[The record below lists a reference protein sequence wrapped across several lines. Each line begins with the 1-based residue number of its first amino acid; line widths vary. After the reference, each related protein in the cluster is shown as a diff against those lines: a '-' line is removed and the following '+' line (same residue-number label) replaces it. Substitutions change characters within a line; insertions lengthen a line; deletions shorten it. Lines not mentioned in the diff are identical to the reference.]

1 MNKARGMER
10 SDRIGLGI
18 ATAGHVLLLAALSL
32 GLLQRD
38 VVIPPS
44 PPVIDVT
51 LADAVAL
58 ESRTPTPAEPEQ
70 AQAPEQ
76 GVTEPDAAPPPPA
89 PEPAPVPQPRDVAPP
104 PPAPA
109 PKPKPQPAP
118 PPPKPA
124 PTPKPT
130 PAPPPKPQPAAKPS
144 PAKPAPAKPAPAK
157 PAPAKSNNDTAA
169 PAKPKAPP
177 QRAPRLGAD
186 FLKGLNDAPAAKPS
200 TTSGAAAPMGAVA
213 ARALNAEIN
222 RQIKPYWKAP
232 SGADADKLVTLLSV
246 RLDRSGKV
254 VGEIEV
260 IDQQGITPSNR
271 AQAALH
277 AERAIQ
283 AVQRAS
289 PFQNLPAEYYDQW
302 KWLKPLRFDARLAQ

>member
-1 MNKARGMER
+1 MNSLHAMER

-18 ATAGHVLLLAALSL
+18 ATAGHVLLIAALSL
-32 GLLQRD
+32 GLLQRE
-38 VVIPPS
+38 VSIPPS
-44 PPVIDVT
+44 PPAIDVT
-51 LADAVAL
+51 LADSIAL
-58 ESRTPTPAEPEQ
+58 ESRTTAPAQPQQ

-76 GVTEPDAAPPPPA
+76 GVSEPNAAPPPPA
-89 PEPAPVPQPRDVAPP
+89 PEPAPTPQPRDIAEPR
-104 PPAPA
+104 PAPA
-109 PKPKPQPAP
+109 PPKPKPQPAP

-124 PTPKPT
+124 PKPT
-130 PAPPPKPQPAAKPS
+130 PAPPAKPQLPAKET

-157 PAPAKSNNDTAA
+157 AVPAKSNNATPA
-169 PAKPKAPP
+169 PAKPNAPP
-177 QRAPRLGAD
+177 QRASRLGAD
-186 FLKGLNDAPAAKPS
+186 FLKGLDNAPAAKPS
-200 TTSGAAAPMGAVA
+200 TAPAAAAPMGAA
-213 ARALNAEIN
+213 ATRALNAEIN

-246 RLDRSGKV
+246 HLDRAGKV
-254 VGEIEV
+254 TGEIEV

-283 AVQRAS
+283 AVRLAS
-289 PFQNLPAEYYDQW
+289 PFQNLPAEYYEQW